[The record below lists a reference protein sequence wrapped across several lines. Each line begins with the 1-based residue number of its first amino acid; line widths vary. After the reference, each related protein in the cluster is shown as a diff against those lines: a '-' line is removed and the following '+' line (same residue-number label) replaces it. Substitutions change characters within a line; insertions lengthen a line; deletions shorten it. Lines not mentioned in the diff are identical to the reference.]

1 MTSLSNCINLN
12 YYIGFKNPHASNG
25 DVINVC
31 SLKINV
37 GILHLD
43 PDAEYPEHVHYAE
56 EIYQVDFAMDHYYRQ
71 ITSTVVENRLS
82 VGGASG
88 TMDPRGRQR
97 CFTQESTA
105 TMRRGSPTAPG
116 T

>member
-56 EIYQVDFAMDHYYRQ
+56 EVYQVDFDMDHY
-71 ITSTVVENRLS
+71 VRLS
-82 VGGASG
+82 INKLYN
-88 TMDPRGRQR
+88 
-97 CFTQESTA
+97 C
-105 TMRRGSPTAPG
+105 
-116 T
+116 